1 MYIRRRP
8 IKGTSKIRIQVCESA
23 RVGEKVV
30 QKTLRQV
37 GVATDEMQLSALEE
51 IARRYMHLIETK
63 RQGPRLYDDFESRES
78 SPKVEKKCRRS
89 TPVKV
94 ENLQEVKRS
103 VHGHIDI
110 FSAAISELE
119 IDSLVP
125 AKAKPILN
133 ALIAERICEPASK
146 RRTHQLL
153 EKQGFS
159 CSLQSIYRLL
169 DCLGLQEGGI
179 HQLIAK
185 QKDNLF
191 ESTIDIMFFDVTT
204 LYFESWNTDELR
216 DFGYSKDCKFG
227 QVQVTL
233 ALAANTEG
241 MPIGYKLFPGNTA
254 EVKTLIQCVNEWK
267 NVLPLKDVIVVAD
280 RGMFSAENLFEI
292 CEAGLK
298 FVVGCP
304 LKKLPAK
311 KKEQILSP
319 EQYDPGTDS
328 KSKEFFWHT
337 RLEHAV
343 SFVDKEEASHVV
355 SGSLIVVYSSKRA
368 RKDAQDRS
376 DLIERA
382 KKKYSK
388 KIDKKLSQSEFKEL
402 VGNRGH
408 GKYLQVTGL
417 NETRIEINQDAIDR
431 DAQWDGISG
440 IFTNASLTNMAALE
454 RYRGLW
460 QIEDCFRLSKTQLRI
475 RPVFH
480 FSPARI
486 RGHVALCF
494 LSLLVLKFTQRKLS
508 HSGIRLT
515 PRELTDEL
523 TTIGTT
529 TMKDRANNIFF
540 EVPTAVSSLAEK
552 ICGVFKIHRRKSAK
566 VIQPSL

>member
-1 MYIRRRP
+1 MYIGRRP
-8 IKGTSKIRIQVCESA
+8 IAGTSKIRIQVCESV

-51 IARRYMHLIETK
+51 IARRYMLLIETK
-63 RQGPRLYDDFESRES
+63 RHGPTLYDHFESLES
-78 SPKVEKKCRRS
+78 SPVVEKKSRRS

-103 VHGHIDI
+103 IHGHLDI

-119 IDSLVP
+119 IDSLVHP
-125 AKAKPILN
+125 KSKPILN

-146 RRTHQLL
+146 RRIHQLL
-153 EKQGFS
+153 EKQGFN

-169 DCLGLQEGGI
+169 NCLESQEGAI

-185 QKDNLF
+185 QKDSLF

-204 LYFESWNTDELR
+204 LYFESWNADELR

-233 ALAANTEG
+233 ALAANSEG

-254 EVKTLIQCVNEWK
+254 EVKTLILCVTEWK
-267 NVLPLKDVIVVAD
+267 KTLPLRDVIVVAD

-292 CEAGLK
+292 GQAGLK
-298 FVVGCP
+298 FLVGCP

-319 EQYDPGTDS
+319 EQYSPGTDS
-328 KSKEFFWHT
+328 KSTEFFWHT
-337 RLEHAV
+337 RMEHSV
-343 SFVDKEEASHVV
+343 SFVDKEEVSQDV

-402 VGNRGH
+402 VGNLGH
-408 GKYLQVTGL
+408 GKYLRVTGL
-417 NETRIEINQDAIDR
+417 NETRIELNQDAIER
-431 DAQWDGISG
+431 DAQWNGLSG
-440 IFTNASLTNMAALE
+440 IFTNASLTNMETLE

-460 QIEDCFRLSKTQLRI
+460 QIEDCFRLSTTQLRI

-494 LSLLVLKFTQRKLS
+494 LSLLVLKYAQQKLRQN
-508 HSGIRLT
+508 GIRVT

-523 TTIGTT
+523 MTIGTT

-540 EVPTAVSSLAEK
+540 EVPTAASPLAAK

-566 VIQPSL
+566 VIQPS